1 MRISIVL
8 SSLLIAS
15 QAYAIKY
22 PTGKLQQPVVTKS
35 VAAPVKAVK
44 PVLPKATPVAKVK
57 TVTTTKT
64 TTTIS
69 KSDTIKK
76 TVVKTII
83 SSKKTEA
90 VAPKKIVIEKKI
102 TKIID
107 EKATAKTT
115 TQQLLTPEML
125 WGLKRV
131 GAVGVNAKTQQVYFD
146 TRSIDIKTEKGT
158 TRHCQVDVN
167 TGRVTT
173 IQVPTDFEIIQRN
186 EQATYALAKGN
197 LYQLQADNT
206 WRKMHT
212 GLANAT
218 AVKVSKDGK
227 WIAYAQEVLLQP
239 TVAKDI
245 YKDLANANAYV
256 FHDLN
261 YRHWDT
267 WEDGAYAH
275 LFVAPMG
282 KASAAI
288 DIMKGEAFDCPQK
301 PHGGAEDFE
310 WNPNGKELVYVCKKL
325 SGKAYAQSTN
335 TDLYLY
341 TLETAKTKNITKGMM
356 GYDMQPAYNEDGS
369 LLAWTSMRRDGFE
382 ADKNDLYVMNTST
395 KWMAKLTGDFD
406 ETVSSF
412 KWKAANEIHFVAPT
426 KGTEQ
431 LFALTVPVIN
441 EQTKAAPVQQLT
453 KGNFDVNGI
462 VGYAGNYA
470 IVTRTDMNHAN
481 ELYKVDLA
489 SKQLSNLSNANTN
502 AYEHIKM
509 SDVKMEYVN
518 TVDGQQMGVWVVY
531 PPDFDPAKKYPTLLY
546 CQGGPQSALSQ
557 FYSFRWNFQL
567 MAAQGYIVVAPNRR
581 GMPGWGTKW
590 NEAISGDWGGKPM
603 DDYLS
608 AIDAIAT
615 HPYVD
620 KNRLG
625 CVGASY
631 GGYSVFML
639 AGIHENRF
647 KTFISHCGLFDLK
660 SWYGTT
666 EELWFANWDIGG
678 NYWQNAKPES
688 YKKFSPS
695 NYVANWNTPMMVIQ
709 GGLDYRVPIE
719 QGLQAF
725 QAAQL
730 KGLKSKLLYLPNE
743 NHWVSHAHNALVW
756 QREFFKWLDETLK

>member
-1 MRISIVL
+1 MKYPILVT
-8 SSLLIAS
+8 SLLIAS

-22 PTGKLQQPVVTKS
+22 PTGKLQQPVVTK
-35 VAAPVKAVK
+35 
-44 PVLPKATPVAKVK
+44 T
-57 TVTTTKT
+57 TTTKPASAPSTPKASVVTTVKTTMT
-64 TTTIS
+64 TTVS
-69 KSDTIKK
+69 KADTIKK
-76 TVVKTII
+76 TIVKKRIVTKNSNAPVVKQVT
-83 SSKKTEA
+83 
-90 VAPKKIVIEKKI
+90 IEKTI
-102 TKIID
+102 TKTV
-107 EKATAKTT
+107 EAKPLASIEDKH
-115 TQQLLTPEML
+115 LLTPERL

-131 GAVGVNAKTQQVYFD
+131 AAVGLNAKTAKVYYD
-146 TRSIDIKTEKGT
+146 VRSIDIKTEKGT
-158 TRHCQVDVN
+158 TQHFVVDAT
-167 TGRVTT
+167 TGMSSS
-173 IQVPTDFEIIQRN
+173 INVPTDFEIIACN
-186 EQATYALAKGN
+186 EKATYAIAKGS
-197 LYQLQADNT
+197 LYKKTANNT
-206 WRKMHT
+206 WRVIHT
-212 GLANAT
+212 GLDQAT
-218 AVKVSKDGK
+218 AIKVSDDGQ
-227 WIAYAQEVLLQP
+227 WVAYAQEVVLAP
-239 TVAKDI
+239 TLAKDI
-245 YKDLANANAYV
+245 YKDLNKANAYV

-267 WEDGAYAH
+267 WEDGAYSH
-275 LFVAPMG
+275 IFIAPMG
-282 KASAAI
+282 KPSAAI

-301 PHGGAEDFE
+301 PHGGAEDFV
-310 WNPNGKELVYVCKKL
+310 WHPNSKELVYVCKKL

-335 TDLYLY
+335 TDLYHY
-341 TLETAKTKNITKGMM
+341 TLTTAKTKNITKGMM

-382 ADKNDLYVMNTST
+382 ADKNDIYVLNTQT

-412 KWKAANEIHFVAPT
+412 KWKSKQALHFIAPT

-431 LFALTVPVIN
+431 LFALTVPVID
-441 EQTKAAPVQQLT
+441 EQTRGAAIEQVT
-453 KGNFDVNGI
+453 KGDFDVNGI
-462 VGYAGNYA
+462 MGFTADAV

-481 ELYKVDLA
+481 EIYKYDLT
-489 SKQLSNLSNANTN
+489 KNQFTNLSNANTK

-509 SDVKMEYVN
+509 SDVKMEYVT

-531 PPDFDPAKKYPTLLY
+531 PPDFDPNKKYPTLLY

-608 AIDAIAT
+608 AIDAVAA

-639 AGIHENRF
+639 AGIHQNRF

-678 NYWQNAKPES
+678 NYWQDSKPES

-695 NYVANWNTPMMVIQ
+695 NYVANWNTPIMVIQ

-730 KGLKSKLLYLPNE
+730 KGIKSKLLYLPSE

>member
-1 MRISIVL
+1 MKYPILVT
-8 SSLLIAS
+8 SLLIAS

-22 PTGKLQQPVVTKS
+22 PTGKLQQPVVTKTTTTKPVS
-35 VAAPVKAVK
+35 APSTPKAPVI
-44 PVLPKATPVAKVK
+44 T
-57 TVTTTKT
+57 TVKT
-64 TTTIS
+64 TTTTTVS
-69 KSDTIKK
+69 KADTIKK
-76 TVVKTII
+76 TIVKKRTVTKNSNAPVVKQVT
-83 SSKKTEA
+83 
-90 VAPKKIVIEKKI
+90 IEKTI
-102 TKIID
+102 TKTV
-107 EKATAKTT
+107 EAKPLASIEDKH
-115 TQQLLTPEML
+115 LLTPERL

-131 GAVGVNAKTQQVYFD
+131 AAVGLNAKTAKVYYD
-146 TRSIDIKTEKGT
+146 VRSIDIKTEKGT
-158 TRHCQVDVN
+158 TQHFVVDAT
-167 TGRVTT
+167 TGMSSS
-173 IQVPTDFEIIQRN
+173 INVPTDFEIIACN
-186 EQATYALAKGN
+186 EKATYAIAKGS
-197 LYQLQADNT
+197 LYKKTANNT
-206 WRKMHT
+206 WRVIHT
-212 GLANAT
+212 GLDQAT
-218 AVKVSKDGK
+218 AIKVSDDGQ
-227 WIAYAQEVLLQP
+227 WVAYAQEVVLAP
-239 TVAKDI
+239 TLAKDI
-245 YKDLANANAYV
+245 YKDLNKANAYV

-267 WEDGAYAH
+267 WEDGAYSH
-275 LFVAPMG
+275 IFIAPMG
-282 KASAAI
+282 KPSAAI

-301 PHGGAEDFE
+301 PHGGAEDFV
-310 WNPNGKELVYVCKKL
+310 WHPNSKELVYVCKKL

-335 TDLYLY
+335 TDLYHY
-341 TLETAKTKNITKGMM
+341 TLATAKTKNITKGMM

-382 ADKNDLYVMNTST
+382 ADKNDIYVLNTQT

-412 KWKAANEIHFVAPT
+412 KWKSKQALHFIAPT

-431 LFALTVPVIN
+431 LFALTVPVID
-441 EQTKAAPVQQLT
+441 EQTRGAAIQQIT
-453 KGNFDVNGI
+453 KGDFDVNGI
-462 VGYAGNYA
+462 VGFAA
-470 IVTRTDMNHAN
+470 DAVIVTRTDMNHAN
-481 ELYKVDLA
+481 EIYKYDLT
-489 SKQLSNLSNANTN
+489 KNQFTNLSNANTK

-509 SDVKMEYVN
+509 SDVKMEYVT

-531 PPDFDPAKKYPTLLY
+531 PPDFDPNKKYPTLLY

-608 AIDAIAT
+608 AIDAVAA

-639 AGIHENRF
+639 AGIHQNRF

-678 NYWQNAKPES
+678 NYWQDSKPES

-695 NYVANWNTPMMVIQ
+695 NYVANWNTPIMVIQ

-730 KGLKSKLLYLPNE
+730 KGIKSKLLYLPSE